1 MIYKLSAGYNLWFLS
16 ACDFV
21 LHVLTIVLGGFY
33 LWWCQHEV
41 IIKNP
46 LLKFSFPHPPSPP
59 TGPKLDRQIIIK
71 LIRQE
76 EWGPSN
82 RGLQTKQSFIRRPHR
97 DYKVSSPRMGCME
110 KGWITS
116 VCLDGIRVIAIE
128 RVKLS
133 IPVILRRKQS
143 IHHSLGPIN
152 NKRTLP
158 TNSIKSRATQ
168 SSGSQSYKV
177 RKNSWY
183 RW

>member
-116 VCLDGIRVIAIE
+116 VCLDGISGNSNWKGQTEYTGNFEKETVH
-128 RVKLS
+128 
-133 IPVILRRKQS
+133 P
-143 IHHSLGPIN
+143 P
-152 NKRTLP
+152 LP
-158 TNSIKSRATQ
+158 GANQQQTHP
-168 SSGSQSYKV
+168 SYKFNQV
-177 RKNSWY
+177 
-183 RW
+183 